1 MINSLGLKHRWD
13 KSSGGEIQE
22 LKDDYASIRWLE
34 RLQLSKS
41 YHCGDLLLGFLRCA
55 DELRPKQC

>member
-1 MINSLGLKHRWD
+1 MKMINSLGLKHRWD

-41 YHCGDLLLGFLRCA
+41 YHCGDLLL
-55 DELRPKQC
+55 DS